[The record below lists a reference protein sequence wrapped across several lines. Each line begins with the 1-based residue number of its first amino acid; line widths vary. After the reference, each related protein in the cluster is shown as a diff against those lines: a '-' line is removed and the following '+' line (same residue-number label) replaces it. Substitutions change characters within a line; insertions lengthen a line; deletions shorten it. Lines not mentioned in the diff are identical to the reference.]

1 MKLIISNLKMN
12 FTLEEAKSYKEAL
25 DTLECKK
32 NTLIICPSYP
42 YLSYFNGKNYYLGS
56 QNIASRK
63 MGSLTGEV
71 SIEQLISLGIQ
82 YAIIGHSERRI
93 YLNEDDHLIRKKMA
107 LCFDYHV
114 VPILCI
120 GESLEEKEKK
130 LEVLKKQLDTVLYDL
145 ELKEIIIAYEPVWSI
160 GTGNTPAHDEIKST
174 LHWIKEYMKNN
185 YSIECKVIYG
195 GSVNQ
200 RNIESLNRIEEIDGY
215 LIGGASLKI
224 EELRKIV
231 EILEV

>member
-12 FTLEEAKSYKEAL
+12 FTLDKIKLYIENLNKI
-25 DTLECKK
+25 ECNK

-42 YLSYFNGKNYYLGS
+42 YLSYFNGTNYSLGS
-56 QNIASRK
+56 QNVASEK
-63 MGSLTGEV
+63 MGALTGEV
-71 SIEQLISLGIQ
+71 SIEQLASLGIH
-82 YAIIGHSERRI
+82 YVIIGHSERRT
-93 YLNEDDHLIRKKMA
+93 HLKEENNIIRKKIS

-120 GESLEEKEKK
+120 GESLEEKEERI
-130 LEVLKKQLDTVLYDL
+130 EVLKNQIDSVLDGLA
-145 ELKEIIIAYEPVWSI
+145 LKEMIIAYEPIWSI
-160 GTGNTPAHDEIKST
+160 GTGNIPTKEEIKNI
-174 LHWIKEYMKNN
+174 LHWVREYMGNH
-185 YSIECKVIYG
+185 YSIECKVVYG
-195 GSVNQ
+195 GSVNLE
-200 RNIESLNRIEEIDGY
+200 NIEFLNQIEEIDGY